1 MESSTIKRI
10 DMKEYIRPYSLKFI
24 FAWYDLWVGLFIDR
38 DNKLIYFFPVPM
50 FGVRFKFGHL
60 KYQSK

>member
-1 MESSTIKRI
+1 
-10 DMKEYIRPYSLKFI
+10 MKEYIKPYSFKFI
-24 FAWYDLWVGLFIDR
+24 FAWYDLWVGFFIDR
-38 DNKLIYFFPVPM
+38 TNKLIYFFPIPM